1 MRLLSTVFVIAVALQ
16 FTAAAAQQAPVAGR
30 AILGVTVDVKAVSAA
45 GYRATKLLG
54 SNVYNEKD
62 ERVGKVD
69 DLIIAG
75 DGQVTLAVLS
85 VGGFLG
91 LGARNVA
98 IPVQLFKVG
107 EQGKIQLPQ
116 ATKDELKAL
125 PAFEYAR

>member
-1 MRLLSTVFVIAVALQ
+1 MRLLSTVFVIAVAVQ

-30 AILGVTVDVKAVSAA
+30 AILGVTVDVKAVSAS

-98 IPVQLFKVG
+98 IPIQLFKAG

>member
-1 MRLLSTVFVIAVALQ
+1 
-16 FTAAAAQQAPVAGR
+16 
-30 AILGVTVDVKAVSAA
+30 VSAS

-98 IPVQLFKVG
+98 IPIQLFRAD

-116 ATKDELKAL
+116 ATKDELKTL
-125 PAFEYAR
+125 PPFEYAR